1 VVVSAQADT
10 STDVITIDV
19 YGPDGTVVA
28 DSGSE
33 LSATPGIV
41 LRDPAPGTY
50 SVRVEAL
57 LGTGPVTYDA
67 TASAVD
73 AGEEPA
79 PEQPCNG
86 DDAGLGPPPQEVLQ
100 AALDDDGRRVQLDVL
115 VLLDGVDPAY
125 AAQFFEVV
133 AKPYDELAIDVVPTF
148 ETVPDG
154 TFVGVNSTDLIGQT
168 QDLFPDRRVPVEYDI
183 VELLTHRDIEALGQT
198 AVAGQAK
205 CIGGIAFDEHAF
217 NVSEAQQTSDP
228 GGIVLGPL
236 TLIPQQAA
244 KITAHE
250 MGHLMGGQHH
260 LANCVEGALPGGVLD
275 DDSSPC
281 SLMFNSADFIALRFG
296 TVNAEIIRGYAL
308 LHATA
313 NDGATPTDPTE
324 PPDGGGPPEGKG
336 VPTGRGGPPDGKGR
350 PNDDPAPTDED
361 IAVTGSLASTSR
373 PIDPTS
379 AGVTAAIVAL
389 IAGAAASV
397 RRRHRTTSG

>member
-1 VVVSAQADT
+1 VVISAQAAAP
-10 STDVITIDV
+10 TDVITIDV
-19 YGPDGTVVA
+19 YGPDGTVVG
-28 DSGSE
+28 DSGAE
-33 LSATPGIV
+33 LSATPGVV
-41 LRDPAPGTY
+41 LRDPTPGTY

-67 TASAVD
+67 TANVVD
-73 AGEEPA
+73 AGAPPA

-125 AAQFFEVV
+125 AARFFEVV
-133 AKPYDELAIDVVPTF
+133 AEPYDELAIDVVPTF

-168 QDLFPDRRVPVEYDI
+168 QDLFPDRRVPAEYDI

-228 GGIVLGPL
+228 AGIVLGPI

-250 MGHLMGGQHH
+250 MGHLLGGQHH
-260 LANCVEGALPGGVLD
+260 FANCVEGALPGGVLD

-281 SLMFNSADFIALRFG
+281 SLMFNSADFIALRFSS
-296 TVNAEIIRGYAL
+296 VNAPVVRGYAL

-313 NDGATPTDPTE
+313 NDTE
-324 PPDGGGPPEGKG
+324 PAPAA
-336 VPTGRGGPPDGKGR
+336 
-350 PNDDPAPTDED
+350 DPAATT
-361 IAVTGSLASTSR
+361 A
-373 PIDPTS
+373 TS
-379 AGVTAAIVAL
+379 AGL
-389 IAGAAASV
+389 GGRSLL
-397 RRRHRTTSG
+397 G